1 MDRSDL
7 KLRLKKLTK
16 EGLIDRLADWE
27 MRGRAAEEYFL
38 FGPHGQSK
46 GRKGDRA
53 VEALYLVL
61 PTLIGTTAAGS
72 DVQVFWDVTRAR
84 TKGMTRKA
92 AIEYAAGRNKVQAD
106 SAKRMY
112 QREKRAR
119 DRARPRGDR
128 A

>member
-1 MDRSDL
+1 MDRGDL

-16 EGLIDRLADWE
+16 EGLVDRLADWE
-27 MRGRAAEEYFL
+27 MRGHTAEEYFL
-38 FGPHGQSK
+38 FGPDGQSK
-46 GRKGDRA
+46 GRKGERA

-61 PTLIGTTAAGS
+61 PTLIGTKAASS
-72 DVQVFWDVTRAR
+72 DIQVFWDVTRAR
-84 TKGMTRKA
+84 TNGMTWKD
-92 AIEYAAGRNKVQAD
+92 AIEHAAGRNKVEAN

-119 DRARPRGDR
+119 DQARPRGDR

>member
-1 MDRSDL
+1 MNRSDL

-16 EGLIDRLADWE
+16 EGLVDRLADWE
-27 MRGRAAEEYFL
+27 MRGHAAEEYFL

-61 PTLIGTTAAGS
+61 PTLIGTKAAGS

-84 TKGMTRKA
+84 ASGKTRKD
-92 AIEYAAGRNKVQAD
+92 AIEYAARRNGVALQ
-106 SAKRMY
+106 SATRMY

-119 DRARPRGDR
+119 DQARPRGDR